1 MPMNWSTG
9 GYGDEVTRI
18 APRSPAKGS
27 ARESLALNLLASPQ
41 SVIDLSDEPQPLLGK
56 NFNKDDIAGPPIR
69 FAGKTTE
76 DWSLTNLHP
85 LLMRSEWKDLLEC
98 VATLS
103 QLKRPNMIHEALS
116 KRDDREA
123 TALHTAAWKAPPKLA
138 RLIIDLIP
146 HEERKQYLL
155 SVDGDGNTPLHLAC
169 ANLDELA
176 DFMIIK
182 HVLVMAPEA
191 LEMGNDSGDSPLHL
205 LVCSPGFCRGADCA
219 VENAAEEAITS
230 LLKIVGNVA
239 NIRNAS
245 GATILHV
252 AIAHGA
258 HERVLFKLIN
268 MRPEAA
274 FIPDKRGML
283 PIHYVAA
290 FGGTPFTFVEQLI
303 CAFPEG
309 ITAQTENGDTPLHLL
324 ISNAHKYIKED
335 QFLDRNTTKLAELL
349 VGSDIEEN
357 CPLFVR
363 NNEHLSPLHGCSIF
377 NSPPQLTKILM
388 DSPLAG
394 RASCVT
400 NRFNATALHLVCVN
414 SNVSDSLANLEAL
427 ATTHACAIFD
437 IKDRTPLM
445 VAVQNSK
452 ASSKVTK
459 ALIKA
464 CPEAAKQANE
474 KGQLPLH
481 LAVHSKKAKESVVK
495 ALLIAYP
502 EGAHDVT
509 HGGNTPLHEACKHG
523 ASIEVIERLIAQ
535 CPDALKHKNDKG
547 KLPIDR
553 ALSGKASDK
562 VIAVL
567 KGESFVPKQLQHTV
581 SEFTVDFS
589 LPDFDNSRLE
599 I

>member
-1 MPMNWSTG
+1 MPMNWSATG

-18 APRSPAKGS
+18 APRSPSKRAPQ
-27 ARESLALNLLASPQ
+27 ESLAPDLLFSPQ
-41 SVIDLSDEPQPLLGK
+41 SVCDIRVHPQPVVYK
-56 NFNKDDIAGPPIR
+56 DFKDDIASPPLLLD
-69 FAGKTTE
+69 GYTTE
-76 DWSLTNLHP
+76 DLHQ
-85 LLMRSEWKDLLEC
+85 LLKRSEWKDLLEC

-103 QLKRPNMIHEALS
+103 QLKRPDEIHEALS
-116 KRDDREA
+116 NRDDHEA
-123 TALHTAAWKAPPKLA
+123 TALHTAAWKAPLKLA
-138 RLIIDLIP
+138 RLIMDLIP
-146 HEERKQYLL
+146 YEKRKQYLL
-155 SVDGDGNTPLHLAC
+155 SLDSDGNTPLHLAC
-169 ANLDELA
+169 ANLDEHV
-176 DFMIIK
+176 DFSIIK

-191 LEMGNDSGDSPLHL
+191 LEMGNNSGDSPLHL
-205 LVCSPGFCRGADCA
+205 LVCSPGFCRGSDFA
-219 VENAAEEAITS
+219 VEAAAEEAIAS

-245 GATILHV
+245 GATLLHV

-258 HERVLFKLIN
+258 HEGVLLKLIN
-268 MRPEAA
+268 AAPEAA
-274 FIPDKRGML
+274 IIPDNRGML
-283 PIHYVAA
+283 PVHYVAA

-309 ITAQTENGDTPLHLL
+309 ITSQTEHGDTPLHLL
-324 ISNAHKYIKED
+324 ISNAHKHIKKG
-335 QFLDRNTTKLAELL
+335 QFLDRNTTKIAEML
-349 VGSDIEEN
+349 VGSDIQEN

-363 NNEHLSPLHGCSIF
+363 NNEDLSPLHGCSLF
-377 NSPPQLTKILM
+377 DSPPQLTNILM

-394 RASCVT
+394 QASCVT
-400 NRFNATALHLVCVN
+400 NRFNATALHMVCVN

-427 ATTHACAIFD
+427 ATTNACAIFD

-452 ASSKVTK
+452 ASSKVAK

-464 CPEAAKQANE
+464 YPEATKQANQ

-495 ALLIAYP
+495 ALLKAYP

-523 ASIEVIERLIAQ
+523 APVDVIERLIAQ

-547 KLPIDR
+547 KLPIDQ
-553 ALSGKASDK
+553 ALSRKASDK

-567 KGESFVPKQLQHTV
+567 EGLPFVRKQVQQTM

-589 LPDFDNSRLE
+589 VPDFVKD
-599 I
+599 

>member
-1 MPMNWSTG
+1 MPMNWSATG

-18 APRSPAKGS
+18 APRSPSKRAPQ
-27 ARESLALNLLASPQ
+27 ESLAPDLLFSPQ
-41 SVIDLSDEPQPLLGK
+41 SVCDIRVHPQPV
-56 NFNKDDIAGPPIR
+56 FYEDFKDDIAIPPLLLD
-69 FAGKTTE
+69 GYTTE
-76 DWSLTNLHP
+76 DLHQ
-85 LLMRSEWKDLLEC
+85 LLKRSEWKDLLEC

-103 QLKRPNMIHEALS
+103 QLKRPDEIHEALS
-116 KRDDREA
+116 NRDDHEA

-138 RLIIDLIP
+138 RRIMDLIP
-146 HEERKQYLL
+146 YEERKQYLL
-155 SVDGDGNTPLHLAC
+155 SLDSDGNTPLHLAC
-169 ANLDELA
+169 ANLDEHV
-176 DFMIIK
+176 DFSIIK

-191 LEMGNDSGDSPLHL
+191 LEMGNNSGDSPLHL
-205 LVCSPGFCRGADCA
+205 LVCSPGFCRGSDFA
-219 VENAAEEAITS
+219 VEAAAEEAIAS

-245 GATILHV
+245 GATLLHV

-258 HERVLFKLIN
+258 HEGVLLKLIN
-268 MRPEAA
+268 AAPEAA
-274 FIPDKRGML
+274 IIPDNRGML
-283 PIHYVAA
+283 PVHYVAA

-309 ITAQTENGDTPLHLL
+309 ITSQTEHGDTPLHLL
-324 ISNAHKYIKED
+324 ISNAHKHIKKG
-335 QFLDRNTTKLAELL
+335 QFLDRNTTKIAEML
-349 VGSDIEEN
+349 VGSDIQEN

-363 NNEHLSPLHGCSIF
+363 NNEDLSPLHGCSLF
-377 NSPPQLTKILM
+377 DSPPQLTNILM

-394 RASCVT
+394 QASCVT
-400 NRFNATALHLVCVN
+400 NRFNATALHMVCVN

-427 ATTHACAIFD
+427 ATTNACAIFD

-452 ASSKVTK
+452 ASSKVAK

-464 CPEAAKQANE
+464 YPEATKQANQ

-495 ALLIAYP
+495 ALLKAYP

-523 ASIEVIERLIAQ
+523 APVDVIERLIAQ
-535 CPDALKHKNDKG
+535 CPDALKHRNDKG
-547 KLPIDR
+547 KLPIDQ
-553 ALSGKASDK
+553 ALSRKASDK

-567 KGESFVPKQLQHTV
+567 EGLPFVRKQVQQTM

-589 LPDFDNSRLE
+589 VPDFVKD
-599 I
+599 